1 MAILKSVVDV
11 NNGNTGW
18 TKSDVL
24 DALETVFANLG
35 WNNGTAASG
44 VPCVI
49 KAPGWSG
56 GNSSLD
62 LNKYSNTSSQWYNSS
77 NLATDNFEH
86 CGGPVA
92 PNGGNITRYFIVS
105 NNGTSAYRMVEEF
118 RINGSTSVEL
128 NAPDQIADSRHG
140 LQTGDAVHYAP
151 GITSPDASKVIGGL
165 TVDTIYYVIKI
176 DDTNWSV
183 AANPTDA
190 ANGTAINITAASQT
204 GYYFRR
210 QDSAALDNI
219 TITCKL
225 GDTLNFITSDASGA
239 GGTFNIVYNSDSY
252 DANKLLVKRT
262 GDNWQTAPSGN
273 GSDGSVDTVW
283 DTQGYKQTEN
293 EVLDPVRAPGDGTG
307 TATGDGGIIKYIYAN
322 STNASMKGEIVVE
335 PWVFFNG
342 SSFNPYWKYTVPA
355 SGGRSELK
363 LRVYRGNRWYDQAYI
378 VAITINSIGSGW
390 TDDAVFTIPGEE
402 IGGVATTNDVTFG
415 VNADETSNGAA
426 DGTPSIGVTD
436 LKSGSNFYQKHPSGF
451 YAIARVEH
459 DAAKEFGTTYYGFGM
474 DPDNDYQL
482 TITSGC
488 QWNYLNYP
496 GIHYNIGTN
505 DTIAFGRYDG
515 QSGLDFQST
524 YSYVR
529 REEGQD
535 TYWRTMNYATNS
547 TPTAYPLAIR
557 VYRAQS
563 PQDTDFAII
572 QFTQTI
578 NGVIQPYG
586 TFTIAK
592 GSQHGAGVYD
602 LDHVFQ
608 DAVMIVDTATRTVQF
623 KYGNTQYNYYAGITE
638 PADSNTKTRAASYG
652 YMRDEDPDTDY
663 GSQTTSF
670 TCNID
675 TDNGS
680 NQYGSSMKTYYR
692 NSTYD
697 SYSYTSA
704 TYGLTTNAM
713 SSSADYYKPIKGLPI
728 TNACLP
734 IPYYL
739 PDDFVM
745 LQVATTPGLVSFRTG
760 DTVTISGSEIYEI
773 IMASYESQQN
783 GLDNVDN
790 NSTIGMLFMARTT

>member
-18 TKSDVL
+18 DKSDVL

-49 KAPGWSG
+49 KAPGWGG
-56 GNSSLD
+56 GNSSSD
-62 LNKYSNTSSQWYNSS
+62 LNRYRNTTTQWYNES
-77 NLATDNFEH
+77 NFAIDNFRH
-86 CGGPVA
+86 CGGDVA
-92 PNGGNITRYFIVS
+92 PNGGSRTRYFIVS

-118 RINGSTSVEL
+118 RINGSTSVEF
-128 NAPDQIADSRHG
+128 NNPDQIAWTRHG
-140 LQTGDAVHYAP
+140 LSTGDAIHYAA
-151 GITSPDASKVIGGL
+151 GVSSPDANKVIGGL
-165 TVDTIYYVIKI
+165 SVDTIYYAIKI
-176 DDTNWSV
+176 DDTNFSV
-183 AANPTDA
+183 AANATDA
-190 ANGTAINITAASQT
+190 ANGTAINITAATTT

-210 QDSAALDNI
+210 QDTSALDNI

-225 GDTLNFITSDASGA
+225 GDTLNFITSGASGA
-239 GGTFNIVYNSDSY
+239 GGTFNLVYNSDSY
-252 DANKLLVKRT
+252 DANKLLTKY
-262 GDNWQTAPSGN
+262 DSNWQVAPSGN
-273 GSDGSVDTVW
+273 ASDGSVDTVW
-283 DTQGYKQTEN
+283 NTQAYRQSEN
-293 EVLDPVRAPGDGTG
+293 EVLDPLRSPAGGTG
-307 TATGDGGIIKYIYAN
+307 TNTGDGGIIKYIYAN

-335 PWVFFNG
+335 PWVFANG
-342 SSFNPYWKYTVPA
+342 SNYNPYWKYTVPA

-390 TDDAVFTIPGEE
+390 TNDAVFTIPGEE

-415 VNADETSNGAA
+415 VNADETSNNAY
-426 DGTPSIGVTD
+426 DGTPSIGVVD
-436 LKSGSNFYQKHPSGF
+436 LKTGSNFYQKHPSGF
-451 YAIARVEH
+451 YAVARVEH
-459 DAAKEFGTTYYGFGM
+459 DSAKTFGTTFYGFGM
-474 DPDNDYQL
+474 DPANDYQL
-482 TITSGC
+482 TITSGSD
-488 QWNYLNYP
+488 WDYLNYP
-496 GIHYNIGTN
+496 GIHYNVGTDDN
-505 DTIAFGRYDG
+505 IAFGRYNG
-515 QSGLDFQST
+515 LSGLDLQGS

-529 REEGQD
+529 REEGND
-535 TYWRTMNYATNS
+535 EYWRTMNYATTS
-547 TPTAYPLAIR
+547 TPTAYPLQIR

-578 NGVIQPYG
+578 NGVVQPYG

-592 GSQHGAGVYD
+592 GSQHGAGIYD
-602 LDHVFQ
+602 LDYVFQ
-608 DAVMIVDTATRTVQF
+608 DAVMMVTTATRSVQF
-623 KYGNTQYNYYAGITE
+623 KYGNTQYNYYAGIDE

-652 YMRDEDPDTDY
+652 YMRDGYAENDY
-663 GSQTTSF
+663 GTQTTSF

-675 TDNGS
+675 TDNGE
-680 NQYGSSMKTYYR
+680 NQFGSVMKTYYR

-697 SYSYTSA
+697 SYSYTSSSVN
-704 TYGLTTNAM
+704 YTNEI
-713 SSSADYYKPIKGLPI
+713 SPSADYYKPIKGLPI

-773 IMASYESQQN
+773 IVASYESQQN
-783 GLDNVDN
+783 GLDNVNN

>member
-18 TKSDVL
+18 DKSDVL
-24 DALETVFANLG
+24 DALETVFSNLG

-49 KAPGWSG
+49 KAPGFN
-56 GNSSLD
+56 GNSSTATS
-62 LNKYSNTSSQWYNSS
+62 YYRNTTSQWVNESS
-77 NLATDNFEH
+77 LAIDAFQN
-86 CGGPVA
+86 CGGPNA
-92 PNGGNITRYFIVS
+92 PDGGSRTRHFYVS

-118 RINGSTSVEL
+118 RINGQSGVEL
-128 NAPDQIADSRHG
+128 NATDAIAWNRHG
-140 LQTGDAVHYAP
+140 LSTGDAIHYAV
-151 GITSPDASKVIGGL
+151 GVSSPDAAKVIGGL
-165 TVDTIYYVIKI
+165 SADTIYYAI
-176 DDTNWSV
+176 DVDGNNFKV
-183 AANPTDA
+183 AANATDA
-190 ANGTAINITAASQT
+190 GNGTAIDITAATTT

-210 QDSAALDNI
+210 QDTSALDNI

-225 GDTLNFITSDASGA
+225 GDTLTFISSGASGA
-239 GGTFNIVYNSDSY
+239 GGTFNLVYNNDSY
-252 DANKLLVKRT
+252 DAAKLLTKFDT
-262 GDNWQTAPSGN
+262 NWQVAPTGN
-273 GSDGSVDTVW
+273 ASDGSVDTTW
-283 DTQGYKQTEN
+283 NTQAYRQTEN
-293 EVLDPVRAPGDGTG
+293 EVLDPLRAPGDGAG
-307 TATGDGGIIKYIYAN
+307 TATGDQGIIKYIYAN

-335 PWVFFNG
+335 PWVFQNG
-342 SSFNPYWKYTVPA
+342 SNFNPYWKYTVPA

-415 VNADETSNGAA
+415 VNADETSNNAY

-436 LKSGSNFYQKHPSGF
+436 LKSGSNFYQKHPTAHYG
-451 YAIARVEH
+451 IAKVEH
-459 DAAKEFGTTYYGFGM
+459 DAAKAFGTTYYGFGL
-474 DPDNDYQL
+474 DPANDYHL

-488 QWNYLNYP
+488 EWDYLNRL
-496 GIHYNIGTN
+496 GTHYNIGTDDN
-505 DTIAFGRYDG
+505 VAFGTYG
-515 QSGLDFQST
+515 GKSGLDYQGN
-524 YSYVR
+524 YSYLR

-535 TYWRTMNYATNS
+535 GYWRDINYATTS
-547 TPTAYPLAIR
+547 TPTAYPLQIR
-557 VYRAQS
+557 VYRAQA

-572 QFTQTI
+572 QFCQTI
-578 NGVIQPYG
+578 NGIVQPYG
-586 TFTIAK
+586 TFSIAK

-602 LDHVFQ
+602 LDYVFQ
-608 DAVMIVDTATRTVQF
+608 DAVLEVSTGTRSILF
-623 KYGNTQYNYYAGITE
+623 KYGNTQNNYYTGLTE
-638 PADSNTKTRAASYG
+638 PADTNTKTRAASYG
-652 YMRDEDPDTDY
+652 YLRDKDSSNDY
-663 GSQTTSF
+663 GTQNTYF
-670 TCNID
+670 ACNID
-675 TDNGS
+675 TDNGTT
-680 NQYGSSMKTYYR
+680 QTGSSMKTYYR

-697 SYSYTSA
+697 SYNYTSGGTA
-704 TYGLTTNAM
+704 YSNTI
-713 SSSADYYKPIKGLPI
+713 SSSADYYKPIKGIPI

-773 IMASYESQQN
+773 INASYESQQV
-783 GLDNVDN
+783 GLDNVAN

>member
-35 WNNGTAASG
+35 WNNGTAATG

-49 KAPGWSG
+49 KAPGWSN
-56 GNSSLD
+56 GNSSAD
-62 LNKYSNTSSQWYNSS
+62 VNKYRNTTVQWTNTSSN
-77 NLATDNFEH
+77 AIANFRR
-86 CGGPVA
+86 CGGDVA
-92 PNGGNITRYFIVS
+92 PNGGAKNRYFIVS

-118 RINGSTSVEL
+118 RINGNTSVEL
-128 NAPDQIADSRHG
+128 NGADQIANVRHG
-140 LQTGDAVHYAP
+140 LSTGDAIHYAA
-151 GITSPDASKVIGGL
+151 GIASPDAAKVIGGL
-165 TVDTIYYVIKI
+165 SADTIYYVIKV
-176 DDTNWSV
+176 DDTNFKV
-183 AANPTDA
+183 AANATDA

-225 GDTLNFITSDASGA
+225 SDTLNFITSGASGA
-239 GGTFNIVYNSDSY
+239 GGTFNLVYNSDSY
-252 DANKLLVKRT
+252 DAAKLLTKY
-262 GDNWQTAPSGN
+262 DNNWQTAPSGN
-273 GSDGSVDTVW
+273 ASDGSVDTVW
-283 DTQGYKQTEN
+283 DTQGYRQSEN
-293 EVLDPVRAPGDGTG
+293 EVLDPLRAPGDGAG
-307 TATGDGGIIKYIYAN
+307 TAIGDQGIIKYIYAN

-335 PWVFFNG
+335 PWVFDSG
-342 SSFNPYWKYTVPA
+342 SNFNPYWKYTVPA

-363 LRVYRGNRWYDQAYI
+363 LRVYRGNRWYDSAYI

-415 VNADETSNGAA
+415 VNADETSNNAY
-426 DGTPSIGVTD
+426 DGICSIGVTD
-436 LKSGSNFYQKHPSGF
+436 LGSGSNFYQKHPSGF
-451 YAIARVEH
+451 YAIANVEH
-459 DAAKEFGTTYYGFGM
+459 DAAKAFGTTYYGFGM
-474 DPDNDYQL
+474 NPDNDYKL

-488 QWNYLNYP
+488 QWDYLNRP
-496 GIHYNIGTN
+496 GIHYKIGTDDN
-505 DTIAFGRYDG
+505 IAFGTYGGKTGVDRQG
-515 QSGLDFQST
+515 I

-529 REEGQD
+529 MEEGQD
-535 TYWRTMNYATNS
+535 TYWREINYATS
-547 TPTAYPLAIR
+547 ATPTAYPLSIR
-557 VYRAQS
+557 VYRAQA
-563 PQDTDFAII
+563 PQDSDFAII

-608 DAVMIVDTATRTVQF
+608 DAVMIVGTATRTIQF
-623 KYGNTQYNYYAGITE
+623 IYGNTQYNYYSGITE

-652 YMRDEDPDTDY
+652 YMRDGEQDNDY
-663 GSQTTSF
+663 GIQTTSF

-675 TDNGS
+675 TDNGTT
-680 NQYGSSMKTYYR
+680 QTSSSIKTYYR

-697 SYSYTSA
+697 SYTYTDS
-704 TYGLTTNAM
+704 TYGTTTNAM

-728 TNACLP
+728 SSAVLP

-745 LQVATTPGLVSFRTG
+745 LQVATTPGLVAFRTG

-783 GLDNVDN
+783 GLDNVNN

>member
-18 TKSDVL
+18 TKTDVL
-24 DALETVFANLG
+24 DALETVFSNLG
-35 WNNGTAASG
+35 WNNGTAATG

-49 KAPGWSG
+49 KAPGWSN
-56 GNSSLD
+56 GNNSADLGKYRDTTTQWFNQSSSAI
-62 LNKYSNTSSQWYNSS
+62 N
-77 NLATDNFEH
+77 NFQN

-92 PNGGNITRYFIVS
+92 PNGGSRTRYFYVS

-118 RINGSTSVEL
+118 RINGQSGVEA
-128 NAPDQIADSRHG
+128 NGVDQIAWARHG
-140 LQTGDAVHYAP
+140 LETGDAIHYAP
-151 GITSPDASKVIGGL
+151 GISSPDANKVIGGL
-165 TVDTIYYVIKI
+165 SADTIYYAIKV
-176 DDTNWSV
+176 DDTNFKV
-183 AANPTDA
+183 AANATDA
-190 ANGTAINITAASQT
+190 GNGTAIDISPASQN

-210 QDSAALDNI
+210 QDSSALDNI

-225 GDTLNFITSDASGA
+225 SDTLNFITSGASGA
-239 GGTFNIVYNSDSY
+239 GGTFNLVYNSDSY
-252 DANKLLVKRT
+252 DANKLLTKY
-262 GDNWQTAPSGN
+262 DSNWQTAPTGN
-273 GSDGSVDTVW
+273 ASDGSVDTVW
-283 DTQGYKQTEN
+283 DTQGYRQSEN
-293 EVLDPVRAPGDGTG
+293 EVLDPLRAPGDGTG
-307 TATGDGGIIKYIYAN
+307 TNTGDAGIIKYIYAN

-335 PWVFFNG
+335 PWVFDSG
-342 SSFNPYWKYTVPA
+342 SNFNPYWKYTVPA

-390 TDDAVFTIPGEE
+390 TNDAVFTIPGEE

-415 VNADETSNGAA
+415 VNADETSNNAY

-451 YAIARVEH
+451 YAIAKVEH
-459 DAAKEFGTTYYGFGM
+459 DAAKTFGTTYYGFGL
-474 DPDNDYQL
+474 DPNDDYHM

-488 QWNYLNYP
+488 QWDYLNRP
-496 GIHYNIGTN
+496 GIHYNVGNDDTDGFGTYGGK
-505 DTIAFGRYDG
+505 T
-515 QSGLDFQST
+515 GLDRQGS
-524 YSYVR
+524 YSYLR
-529 REEGQD
+529 REEGND
-535 TYWRTMNYATNS
+535 NYWRDINYASSS

-602 LDHVFQ
+602 LDYVFQ
-608 DAVMIVDTATRTVQF
+608 DAVLQIETGTRSVQF
-623 KYGNTQYNYYAGITE
+623 KYGNTQYNYYSGLTE

-652 YMRDEDPDTDY
+652 YMRDESPDSDY
-663 GSQTTSF
+663 GRQLTSF

-680 NQYGSSMKTYYR
+680 QQSGASMKTYYR

-697 SYSYTSA
+697 SYTYNSS
-704 TYGLTTNAM
+704 TYGTTTHAM

-734 IPYYL
+734 VPYYL

-760 DTVTISGSEIYEI
+760 DTVTISGSEVYEI
-773 IMASYESQQN
+773 IIASYESQQN
-783 GLDNVDN
+783 GLDDVDN

>member
-1 MAILKSVVDV
+1 
-11 NNGNTGW
+11 
-18 TKSDVL
+18 
-24 DALETVFANLG
+24 
-35 WNNGTAASG
+35 
-44 VPCVI
+44 
-49 KAPGWSG
+49 
-56 GNSSLD
+56 
-62 LNKYSNTSSQWYNSS
+62 
-77 NLATDNFEH
+77 
-86 CGGPVA
+86 
-92 PNGGNITRYFIVS
+92 
-105 NNGTSAYRMVEEF
+105 
-118 RINGSTSVEL
+118 
-128 NAPDQIADSRHG
+128 
-140 LQTGDAVHYAP
+140 
-151 GITSPDASKVIGGL
+151 
-165 TVDTIYYVIKI
+165 
-176 DDTNWSV
+176 
-183 AANPTDA
+183 
-190 ANGTAINITAASQT
+190 
-204 GYYFRR
+204 
-210 QDSAALDNI
+210 
-219 TITCKL
+219 
-225 GDTLNFITSDASGA
+225 
-239 GGTFNIVYNSDSY
+239 
-252 DANKLLVKRT
+252 
-262 GDNWQTAPSGN
+262 
-273 GSDGSVDTVW
+273 
-283 DTQGYKQTEN
+283 
-293 EVLDPVRAPGDGTG
+293 
-307 TATGDGGIIKYIYAN
+307 
-322 STNASMKGEIVVE
+322 MKGEIVVE
-335 PWVFFNG
+335 PWVFANG

-363 LRVYRGNRWYDQAYI
+363 LRVYRGNRWYDSAHI

-459 DAAKEFGTTYYGFGM
+459 DAAKAFGTTYYGFGM
-474 DPDNDYQL
+474 NPDNDYKL

-488 QWNYLNYP
+488 DWDFLNYP
-496 GIHYNIGTN
+496 GIHYNIGTDDN
-505 DTIAFGRYDG
+505 VAFGRYNG
-515 QSGLDFQST
+515 KSGLDYQGT
-524 YSYVR
+524 YSFVR
-529 REEGQD
+529 REEGND
-535 TYWRTMNYATNS
+535 TYWRELNYASTS

-783 GLDNVDN
+783 GLDNVNN